1 VRRTIEI
8 FDENLTRWRQ
18 GRALAG
24 RVDPS
29 IGYRDRLADE
39 SSRLAIA

>member
-1 VRRTIEI
+1 VELADTVRRTIEI
-8 FDENLTRWRQ
+8 FVENLTRWRE

-29 IGYRDRLADE
+29 IGD
-39 SSRLAIA
+39 